1 MKKLIP
7 LLFLVACADPNAELL
22 AKYKNLEIEN
32 KDLLIQLDYQKAQLN
47 RVVNEQ
53 SLIISQCKDD
63 LKYFVCKHKK
73 DQKTLEYRVLCDGPI
88 VVDLPSDEE

>member
-1 MKKLIP
+1 MKKLLP

-32 KDLLIQLDYQKAQLN
+32 QNLTAQLGYQKEQFN
-47 RVVNEQ
+47 RVVREQ
-53 SLIISQCKDD
+53 HVIIGQCKQD

-73 DQKTLEYRVLCDGPI
+73 DQNTLEYRVLCGEDPYN
-88 VVDLPSDEE
+88 LPSEEE

>member
-1 MKKLIP
+1 MKKLIQ

-32 KDLLIQLDYQKAQLN
+32 QNLSSQLGYQKEQFN

-53 SLIISQCKDD
+53 SLIISQCKED

-88 VVDLPSDEE
+88 VVDLPSEEE